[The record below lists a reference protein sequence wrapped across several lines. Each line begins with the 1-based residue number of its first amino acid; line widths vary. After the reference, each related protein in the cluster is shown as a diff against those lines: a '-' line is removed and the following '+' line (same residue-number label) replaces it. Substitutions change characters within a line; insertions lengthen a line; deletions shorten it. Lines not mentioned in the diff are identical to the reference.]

1 MGKKKPTKAQ
11 PFVSIITPTFNRRP
25 FIPTMIECYKNQT
38 YPKNRMEWIIVDDG
52 SDKIEDLIKKEN
64 FPADQVKYFSLPQK
78 VNLGKK
84 RNICHQ
90 HSKGSILVYMDD
102 DDYYPPE
109 RVSHAVEMLLA
120 HPEAMAAGSS
130 EIYIYF
136 KHIQKMYQ
144 FGPYM
149 PNHATA
155 GTFAFRRE
163 LLNDTSYQDEAA
175 IAEERAFLKNYTV
188 PMVQL
193 DPLKTILVFSHIHN
207 TYDKKKLLETPDPRT
222 VKESPKTVDMFIRYE
237 SEAAIKKYF
246 LKDIDKQLANYDPGD
261 PKWKPEVFEQMKV
274 IQKERDEMVRK
285 MQMQQQQQMMQ
296 QQQQHGDA
304 KIMINEEGKP
314 PRELTA
320 IETLQLIQQM
330 QNRIN
335 TLEAQVKQSPTTNQ
349 NTPMMFQNTLPTQAP
364 AQFPFQNTL
373 PTPQSP
379 AMQNILQTQQ
389 TKLLEDRLVAFEMEN
404 KYLKERIGLVQSENK
419 ALKIK
424 AQSQPQQTQPQQ
436 TQPQTQQQPIP
447 QSQPQIKV
455 PPPPGLTIP
464 FGLPEFK
471 IKSEPEITLTF

>member
-109 RVSHAVEMLLA
+109 RVSHAVEMLLT

-163 LLNDTSYQDEAA
+163 LLNESAYQDEAA

-285 MQMQQQQQMMQ
+285 MQLQQQQQMMQ
-296 QQQQHGDA
+296 QQQQQGDA

-330 QNRIN
+330 QDRIN
-335 TLEAQVKQSPTTNQ
+335 ALEAQVKQTPTANQ
-349 NTPMMFQNTLPTQAP
+349 NTPMMFQNTLPPQAPQAP

-373 PTPQSP
+373 PPQSP

-389 TKLLEDRLVAFEMEN
+389 SKLLEDRLVAFEMEN
-404 KYLKERIGLVQSENK
+404 KYLKERIAAIQTENK
-419 ALKIK
+419 GLKVK
-424 AQSQPQQTQPQQ
+424 AQQQTQQQ
-436 TQPQTQQQPIP
+436 QQQQPIP

-464 FGLPEFK
+464 FGLPEFQ

>member
-1 MGKKKPTKAQ
+1 MTKKKQNKSQ

-25 FIPTMIECYKNQT
+25 FIPTMIECFKNQT

-52 SDKIEDLIKKEN
+52 TDKIEDLILKEN
-64 FPADQVKYFSLPQK
+64 FPPEQVKYISLQQK

-109 RVSHAVEMLLA
+109 RVSHAVETLLA

-163 LLNDTSYQDEAA
+163 MLNDTAYVDEAA
-175 IAEERAFLKNYTV
+175 IAEERAFLKNYTI
-188 PMVQL
+188 PLVQL
-193 DPLKTILVFSHIHN
+193 DPMKTILVFSHIHN

-237 SEAAIKKYF
+237 SEAPIKKFF
-246 LKDIDKQLANYDPGD
+246 LKEIDKQLANYDPGD

-274 IQKERDEMVRK
+274 IQKERDEMIRK
-285 MQMQQQQQMMQ
+285 MQMQQQQQILQ
-296 QQQQHGDA
+296 QQQQNPGMNNGP
-304 KIMINEEGKP
+304 KIMLNEPGKP
-314 PRELTA
+314 PREITML
-320 IETLQLIQQM
+320 ETIQIIDQLQERIKALESQLQNPQQNLY
-330 QNRIN
+330 QNP
-335 TLEAQVKQSPTTNQ
+335 QQNQ
-349 NTPMMFQNTLPTQAP
+349 N
-364 AQFPFQNTL
+364 
-373 PTPQSP
+373 
-379 AMQNILQTQQ
+379 NILQTQH
-389 TKLLEDRLVAFEMEN
+389 TKLLEDKMVAFEMEN
-404 KYLKERIGLVQSENK
+404 KFLKEKITTLQNENK
-419 ALKIK
+419 KLQEKQKIVTSK
-424 AQSQPQQTQPQQ
+424 IEP
-436 TQPQTQQQPIP
+436 PI
-447 QSQPQIKV
+447 
-455 PPPPGLTIP
+455 
-464 FGLPEFK
+464 K
-471 IKSEPEITLTF
+471 IENVEIRLKSEPEIFLTI

>member
-1 MGKKKPTKAQ
+1 MGKKKTTKAQ

-52 SDKIEDLIKKEN
+52 TDKIEDLIKKEN

-163 LLNDTSYQDEAA
+163 LLNESAYQDEAA

-222 VKESPKTVDMFIRYE
+222 VKESPKTIDMFIRYQ
-237 SEAAIKKYF
+237 SEAPIKKYF
-246 LKDIDKQLANYDPGD
+246 LQDIDKQLANYDPGD

-274 IQKERDEMVRK
+274 IQKERDEMIRK
-285 MQMQQQQQMMQ
+285 MQQEQQMQQQQQQ
-296 QQQQHGDA
+296 QSFGENS
-304 KIMINEEGKP
+304 KIMINEPGKP
-314 PRELTA
+314 PRELSMPE
-320 IETLQLIQQM
+320 IIQVIQQL
-330 QNRIN
+330 QERIQ
-335 TLEAQVKQSPTTNQ
+335 TLESQQVQNQ
-349 NTPMMFQNTLPTQAP
+349 NPL
-364 AQFPFQNTL
+364 
-373 PTPQSP
+373 QS
-379 AMQNILQTQQ
+379 QNIMIENQRKQ
-389 TKLLEDRLVAFEMEN
+389 LLEDKVTAFEMEN
-404 KYLKERIGLVQSENK
+404 KYLKERISALQNENK
-419 ALKIK
+419 KLLETQKIL
-424 AQSQPQQTQPQQ
+424 
-436 TQPQTQQQPIP
+436 
-447 QSQPQIKV
+447 
-455 PPPPGLTIP
+455 PPPGISMPTSSTLPPTIIENVEIR
-464 FGLPEFK
+464 L
-471 IKSEPEITLTF
+471 KSEPEITLTF

>member
-1 MGKKKPTKAQ
+1 MGKKKTTKAQ

-52 SDKIEDLIKKEN
+52 TDKIEDLIKKEN
-64 FPADQVKYFSLPQK
+64 FPEDQVKYFSLPQK

-109 RVSHAVEMLLA
+109 RVSHAVETLLA

-163 LLNDTSYQDEAA
+163 LLNESAYQDEAA

-222 VKESPKTVDMFIRYE
+222 VKESPKTIDMFIRYQ
-237 SEAAIKKYF
+237 SEAPIKKYF
-246 LKDIDKQLANYDPGD
+246 LQDIDKQLANYDPGD

-274 IQKERDEMVRK
+274 IQKERDEMIRK
-285 MQMQQQQQMMQ
+285 LQQEQQMQQQQQQ
-296 QQQQHGDA
+296 NFGENP
-304 KIMINEEGKP
+304 KIMINEPGKP
-314 PRELTA
+314 PRELSMPE
-320 IETLQLIQQM
+320 IIQVIQQLQERIQVLESQTQS
-330 QNRIN
+330 QNP
-335 TLEAQVKQSPTTNQ
+335 LQ
-349 NTPMMFQNTLPTQAP
+349 FQNTMIE
-364 AQFPFQNTL
+364 
-373 PTPQSP
+373 S
-379 AMQNILQTQQ
+379 QQ
-389 TKLLEDRLVAFEMEN
+389 KQLLEDKITAFEMEN
-404 KYLKERIGLVQSENK
+404 KFLKERISKIQNENK
-419 ALKIK
+419 KLLETQKI
-424 AQSQPQQTQPQQ
+424 
-436 TQPQTQQQPIP
+436 
-447 QSQPQIKV
+447 
-455 PPPPGLTIP
+455 PPPPGLSMPSPPPT
-464 FGLPEFK
+464 K
-471 IKSEPEITLTF
+471 IENVEICLKSEPEITLTF